1 MGISLL
7 GERGNEAFSDSAGKR
22 NAGFHLGIFA
32 KKIKQTVLHGVFM
45 NTMFRKHPCVGA
57 SIPTG
62 IQAVLDFLK
71 LNLGNIILITLPDS
85 KEEAIRVMNLCR
97 KNRIYVLVTEIIRRG
112 DGFQRWHCPSLS
124 KADFREIFDAGGD
137 CFLGRYSIGESGGLL
152 YWPREYLLDPCADI
166 PAPIPAGRNCREVH
180 DHYISY
186 LKKYLAHE
194 REKIADGPFFDVE
207 SSIVFP
213 YHVEAG
219 IDALCL
225 EMLPGDPLLTL
236 ASIRGTAESSGKLW
250 GTHIA
255 IQYYNG
261 VNLDPLWMKRWYF
274 SLYLSY
280 LSGAGFIFPE
290 SGHYSY
296 KHCNTKKYMFHDP
309 EVREI
314 RRILRG
320 LVQFSRVHERPESGP
335 EVPVG
340 VIHGNYDGQPGIWN
354 PYAWGQVDNGPE
366 WESSDTENGW
376 FLLRNLRRR
385 RDCFR
390 VDGFG
395 EHDLSGNPSAG
406 QFDVVPSW
414 SEHFAK
420 YRALFFVGYNFMTEE
435 LHSKL
440 IDYVR
445 QGGHLLLFLSH
456 FDTAEKRG
464 APVKLFRDGD
474 LSELCGVKIVGRKP
488 KNVRGIQFFHPSRI
502 PGWELPILKVKS
514 DPIYLGRHEPAVV
527 ETADSAVQTLC
538 GFAADKRSDFSL
550 EYCEKN
556 PILMERPLG
565 KGFLWLVTDFEA
577 PGAVGMR
584 SFAENL
590 IRIIM
595 EGEKTEIGVLAPDPV
610 RWAHYPAAK
619 WEVLYLLNTDFDLS
633 ASIRIGRNG
642 TFSKEILIPAA
653 KMKVAYWFDSLLLVP
668 EDNLCNAES
677 YENGRIQISTL
688 SQKMFL
694 QNLSGSVLTG
704 TVNDVSFRLNAEE
717 TTVIDC
723 PEWLKELEKK
733 HCFEPSFLDE
743 PEIEIL
749 DTELPY

>member
-1 MGISLL
+1 
-7 GERGNEAFSDSAGKR
+7 
-22 NAGFHLGIFA
+22 
-32 KKIKQTVLHGVFM
+32 M
-45 NTMFRKHPCVGA
+45 NSMFRKHPCVGA

-62 IQAVLDFLK
+62 VQSVRDFLK

-85 KEEAIRVMNLCR
+85 KEEALQVMKLCR
-97 KNRIYVLVTEIIRRG
+97 ENRIYVLVTELIRRG
-112 DGFQRWHCPSLS
+112 EGFVRWHCPSLS
-124 KADFREIFDAGGD
+124 KADFREIFAAGGD

-166 PAPIPAGRNCREVH
+166 FSPLPASRNCREAH
-180 DHYISY
+180 DHYISH
-186 LKKYLAHE
+186 LKKYLAYE
-194 REKIADGPFFDVE
+194 REKVADGPFFDVE

-219 IDALCL
+219 IDGLCL

-261 VNLDPLWMKRWYF
+261 VNLDALWMKRWYF

-280 LSGAGFIFPE
+280 LAGARFIFPE

-296 KHCNTKKYMFHDP
+296 AHYNTKKYTFHDP

-340 VIHGNYDGQPGIWN
+340 IIHGNCDGQPGIWN

-366 WESSDTENGW
+366 WESSDAENGW

-390 VDGFG
+390 IDGFG
-395 EHDLSGNPSAG
+395 EHDFSGNPAAG

-420 YRALFFVGYNFMTEE
+420 YKALLFAGYNFMTEK
-435 LHSKL
+435 LYSKL

-445 QGGHLLLFLSH
+445 QGGHLLLWLSH

-464 APVKLFRDGD
+464 APVKLFRDGN
-474 LSELCGVKIVGRKP
+474 LSELCGVKIIGRKP
-488 KNVRGIQFFHPSRI
+488 KTVRGIQFIHASRML
-502 PGWELPILKVKS
+502 GRKLPILKVKS

-527 ETADSAVQTLC
+527 EATDPAVQTLC
-538 GFAADKRSDFSL
+538 GFAAGKRSDFSL
-550 EYCEKN
+550 KYFEKN
-556 PILMERPLG
+556 PILIERPLG
-565 KGFLWLVTDFEA
+565 KGFVWLVTDFEA

-584 SFAENL
+584 SLAENL
-590 IRIIM
+590 IRIVM
-595 EGEKTEIGVLAPDPV
+595 EGEKTEINVLAPDPV
-610 RWAHYPAAK
+610 RWAHYPAPE
-619 WEVLYLLNTDFDLS
+619 WDVLYLLNTDFDLS
-633 ASIRIGRNG
+633 SSVRIGRNG
-642 TFSKEILIPAA
+642 VYSEEIRIPVA
-653 KMKVAYWFDSLLLVP
+653 KMSVAYLFGSLLLVP
-668 EDNLCNAES
+668 EDNLCNAEEHKS
-677 YENGRIQISTL
+677 GRIRISTL
-688 SQKMFL
+688 SQSMTL
-694 QNLSGSVLTG
+694 CNLSGSPRTG
-704 TVNDVSFRLNAEE
+704 SINGVPFHLNAGE
-717 TTVIDC
+717 TAPFRC
-723 PEWLKELEKK
+723 PEWLKEPEKR
-733 HCFEPSFLDE
+733 HCFEASFLDE
-743 PEIEIL
+743 SEIDIQ